1 MCPHRGPRELFL
13 LSRWPKIYPGISDE
27 PQLRV
32 QVCWSTNDW
41 EAGVGPGERKGLQRD
56 PQGWRQRVTPTLGA
70 GARNSTSRC
79 LLEGDGVVRCSMCS
93 GTDLALSQQ
102 VQATLGALPWTTL
115 GAVTSSSLHLGSLGW
130 VCSLSQMFPGQI
142 QTILPVES
150 PLGCKARGWH
160 RLSNMLKRQGAT
172 HLPI

>member
-1 MCPHRGPRELFL
+1 MCPHRSPRELFL
-13 LSRWPKIYPGISDE
+13 LSSWPKIYPGISHK
-27 PQLRV
+27 PQLRM
-32 QVCWSTNDW
+32 QTCRSTKGW
-41 EAGVGPGERKGLQRD
+41 EASIGPEEREGLQRD

-70 GARNSTSRC
+70 GAWNSTSPF
-79 LLEGDGVVRCSMCS
+79 LLEGGRAVRCGVCS
-93 GTDLALSQQ
+93 GMDLALSQQ
-102 VQATLGALPWTTL
+102 VQAILGALPWTAL
-115 GAVTSSSLHLGSLGW
+115 GAVPSSSLDLGSLGW

-160 RLSNMLKRQGAT
+160 RLSSVLKRQGAT